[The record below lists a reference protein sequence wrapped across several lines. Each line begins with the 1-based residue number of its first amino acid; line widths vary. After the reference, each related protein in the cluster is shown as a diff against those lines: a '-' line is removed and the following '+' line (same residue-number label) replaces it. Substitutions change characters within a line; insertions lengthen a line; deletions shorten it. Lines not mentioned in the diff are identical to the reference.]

1 MKRATIY
8 SIAQACGVSAS
19 TVSRAFSRPHVVKP
33 EVRERIHAT
42 AREIGYQPN
51 KAAREL
57 ITGRTGVIGL
67 LVPDI
72 TNPFFPP
79 LIRAIQQAAAV
90 LDSSVLLV
98 DAEERPAAEPE
109 LARRL
114 WGQVDGLLM
123 ASPRSSSA
131 LKEATGGLPA
141 VVINRRIRGLPAVI
155 CDNTRA
161 LRSAGRHLEEL
172 GHRRVALIRGPSAS
186 WAARQRADA
195 VHAWA
200 RDRGV
205 DLVDLG
211 PFAATFDGGLAA
223 AAALL
228 GTPCTAVFAFDDLVA
243 CGVLAGLAEA
253 GVPVP
258 GERSVIGCD
267 DVLLA
272 RTVTPQLTTVT
283 APVERLGHAAVEM
296 LRRHG
301 GGDSTEELRLD
312 GELVVRASTGPAPDQ
327 RPAAAA
333 PSARSAG
340 PARGRRRGGD

>member
-8 SIAQACGVSAS
+8 SIAEACGVSAS
-19 TVSRAFSRPHVVKP
+19 TVSRAFSRPHVVNP
-33 EVRERIHAT
+33 ELREWIHAT
-42 AREIGYQPN
+42 AAEFGYQPN
-51 KAAREL
+51 KAARGL
-57 ITGRTGVIGL
+57 ITGRTGMIGL

-79 LIRAIQQAAAV
+79 LIRAIQQAAAAA
-90 LDSSVLLV
+90 DASVLLV
-98 DAEERPAAEPE
+98 DAEERAAAEPE
-109 LARRL
+109 LAKRL

-131 LKEATGGLPA
+131 LKEAAGGLPA

-161 LRSAGRHLEEL
+161 LRSAGRHLEDL
-172 GHRRVALIRGPSAS
+172 GHRQVALARGPSAS

-200 RDRGV
+200 RDSGV
-205 DLVDLG
+205 SLVDLG
-211 PFAATFDGGLAA
+211 PFAASFDGGIAA

-228 GTPCTAVFAFDDLVA
+228 GTRCTAVFAFDDLMA

-253 GVPVP
+253 GVAVP

-283 APVERLGHAAVEM
+283 APVEALGRTAVEV
-296 LRRHG
+296 LHRNDR
-301 GGDSTEELRLD
+301 GGDEEVRLD
-312 GELVVRASTGPAPDQ
+312 GELVVRGSTGPAPVK
-327 RPAAAA
+327 RPAASAA
-333 PSARSAG
+333 R
-340 PARGRRRGGD
+340 RRRGGG